1 MRLLDIL
8 EEMHPQFDYAASSD
22 FFADGL
28 LDSFDL
34 TRLIAEL
41 ESAYGVKITGEE
53 LSSDNFRNLSAIQAM
68 LARHGVE
75 ET

>member
-1 MRLLDIL
+1 MKIL
-8 EEMHPQFDYAASSD
+8 EILQQLHPQFDYQASED

-41 ESAYGVKITGEE
+41 ESAYGIEIAGDE
-53 LSSDNFRNLSAIQAM
+53 LEADNFRNLAALAAL
-68 LARHGVE
+68 LARHGAGA
-75 ET
+75 